1 MKEYF
6 RKFNEIRKNPKKRS
20 ISLLIIYGI
29 FFIFVFIYISGS
41 KSINTPNEINS
52 FNDSLGKVSNYEYD
66 IEFNINDELISFNGY
81 YLNSENKLNIDS
93 NYTLNNNVIMYKG
106 IIIKYDLIINKLS
119 YNSMDNFI
127 KNYEYESKTEYKD
140 SNIKYEYIINNK
152 DIASYLGEDNKYE
165 GNTNIT
171 VYKKDYISEIDID
184 LSNYY
189 NSKYIIKIKYD
200 SVNNISSVDINNKE
214 K

>member
-29 FFIFVFIYISGS
+29 FFIIVFIYIYNT
-41 KSINTPNEINS
+41 KPINTPNEINS

-106 IIIKYDLIINKLS
+106 IIIRYDLIINKLS

-189 NSKYIIKIKYD
+189 NSKYIIKIKYE